1 MKTYSVTHQG
11 FVREQN
17 QDRFLVKE
25 YADGTVLLAVADGA
39 GGEAEGE
46 RAAEIAKESLSRFD
60 PSSKDIRG
68 QLVEAMRAADK
79 IIVDLVKRNPEFKG
93 MGSTMTVAFFQKGLV
108 CWAHVGDSRLYLLHG
123 DELSQVTEDDT
134 MAGFLLS
141 EGKIDSDEARV
152 HPGRNFLFECIG
164 CGHFEAKTGTFSVQ
178 ASDLILLTSDGLH
191 DKITEEGM
199 LAVLKSGSE
208 LKDKL
213 EALVSAAL
221 EASGR
226 DNVTAVALEL

>member
-25 YADGTVLLAVADGA
+25 YADGTILLAVADGA

-46 RAAEIAKESLSRFD
+46 RAAEIAKESLRCFD
-60 PSSKDIRG
+60 PSSTDIRG
-68 QLVEAMRAADK
+68 QLVDAMRAADK
-79 IIVDLVKRNPEFKG
+79 IIVELVERNPEFKG
-93 MGSTMTVAFFQKGLV
+93 MGSTMTVAFIQEGV
-108 CWAHVGDSRLYLLHG
+108 VYWAHVGDSRLYLLHG

-141 EGKIDSDEARV
+141 EGEIDSEEARV

-164 CGHFEAKTGTFSVQ
+164 CGHFDAKTGTFSVQ
-178 ASDLILLTSDGLH
+178 ASDLILLTTDGLH
-191 DKITEEGM
+191 DKLTEEEM

-213 EALVSAAL
+213 EVLVSAAL

>member
-1 MKTYSVTHQG
+1 MKTYSVTHKG

-25 YADGTVLLAVADGA
+25 YADGTILLAVADGA

-46 RAAEIAKESLSRFD
+46 RAAEIAKESLSCFD
-60 PSSKDIRG
+60 PSSTDIRG
-68 QLVEAMRAADK
+68 QLVESMRAADK
-79 IIVDLVKRNPEFKG
+79 IIVELVERNPEFKG
-93 MGSTMTVAFFQKGLV
+93 MGSTMTVAFFQEGV
-108 CWAHVGDSRLYLLHG
+108 VYWAHVGDSRLYLLHG

-141 EGKIDSDEARV
+141 EGEIDRIQARV

-164 CGHFEAKTGTFSVQ
+164 CGHFQAKTGIFSVQ
-178 ASDLILLTSDGLH
+178 ASDLILLTTDGLH
-191 DKITEEGM
+191 DKITEEEM
-199 LAVLKSGSE
+199 LAVLKSEGE

-213 EALVSAAL
+213 EVLVSAAL

>member
-1 MKTYSVTHQG
+1 MKTYSVTHKG

-17 QDRFLVKE
+17 QDRFLVKD
-25 YADGTVLLAVADGA
+25 YADGTILLAVADGA

-60 PSSKDIRG
+60 PSSTDIRG

-79 IIVDLVKRNPEFKG
+79 IIVDLVERNPEFRG
-93 MGSTMTVAFFQKGLV
+93 MGSTMTVAFLQQSV
-108 CWAHVGDSRLYLLHG
+108 VYWAHVGDSRLYLLHG
-123 DELSQVTEDDT
+123 DELSQITEDDT

-141 EGKIDSDEARV
+141 EGEIDRDEARV

-164 CGHFEAKTGTFSVQ
+164 CGNFEAKTGSFSVQ
-178 ASDLILLTSDGLH
+178 AGDLLLLTTDGLH
-191 DKITEEGM
+191 DKITEEEM
-199 LAVLKSGSE
+199 LAVLKSDGE
-208 LKDKL
+208 LKDHL
-213 EALVSAAL
+213 ETFVSAAL

-226 DNVTAVALEL
+226 DNVTAVALEV